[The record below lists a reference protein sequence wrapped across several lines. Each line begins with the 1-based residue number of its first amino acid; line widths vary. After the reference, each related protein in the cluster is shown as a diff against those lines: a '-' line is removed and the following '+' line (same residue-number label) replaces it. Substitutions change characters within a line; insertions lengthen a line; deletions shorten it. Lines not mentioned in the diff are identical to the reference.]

1 MSMRS
6 VRAASRRPASAAR
19 SDIAEFSAIYPRNMT
34 RAAVFTSFLF
44 LGALAFACTTK
55 TTVVDNTDSG
65 PRSGFEDD
73 GGTDA
78 GFEPAPEPFALTSSA
93 FKDGE
98 ALPVKYSC
106 GGANVSPPLEWT
118 KGPEGT
124 KSYTIVF
131 VDTDNGLT
139 HSAIYDI
146 PADTLSLPEKVEN
159 AYEPSNVP
167 GAKQPKSYKPTL
179 AGYAGPCPNAEHT
192 YVFTIYAIDVDALPD
207 TTEATTKED
216 IAKAAK
222 AHDLASAKISV
233 TYAP

>member
-6 VRAASRRPASAAR
+6 ARAASPLRASVVR
-19 SDIAEFSAIYPRNMT
+19 SDISAIKPRNMT
-34 RAAVFTSFLF
+34 RAAVFTSFLALG
-44 LGALAFACTTK
+44 LGALFACSST
-55 TTVVDNTDSG
+55 TTVVNDKPAEAGTSSSSG
-65 PRSGFEDD
+65 EN
-73 GGTDA
+73 DA
-78 GFEPAPEPFALTSSA
+78 DPDAEPVPFALTSSA
-93 FKDGE
+93 FNDGD

-118 KGPEGT
+118 AGPEGT

-159 AYEPSNVP
+159 AYEPNNVP

-207 TTEATTKED
+207 TTEDTTKED

>member
-1 MSMRS
+1 
-6 VRAASRRPASAAR
+6 
-19 SDIAEFSAIYPRNMT
+19 MT
-34 RAAVFTSFLF
+34 RAAVFTSLLF
-44 LGALAFACTTK
+44 LGALAFACTETK
-55 TTVVDNTDSG
+55 TVVNDT
-65 PRSGFEDD
+65 PA
-73 GGTDA
+73 DA
-78 GFEPAPEPFALTSSA
+78 GTSSSSGENEGGEPDAEPVPFALTSSA
-93 FKDGE
+93 FNDGDP
-98 ALPVKYSC
+98 LPVKYSC

-192 YVFTIYAIDVDALPD
+192 YVFTIYAIDVEALPD
-207 TTEATTKED
+207 TTEDTTKED